1 MPRGVMTHGMEDI
14 GDGLATSR
22 QDGPEPQHK
31 APVIRWS
38 GKRHIPSDLVV
49 DSCPQVLRVAQPLI
63 SR

>member
-1 MPRGVMTHGMEDI
+1 MPRGVMTHGTEDI

-38 GKRHIPSDLVV
+38 GKRRLKHTQYWHSTIW
-49 DSCPQVLRVAQPLI
+49 
-63 SR
+63 

>member
-1 MPRGVMTHGMEDI
+1 MPRGVMTHGTEDI

-22 QDGPEPQHK
+22 QDGPEPPHK

-49 DSCPQVLRVAQPLI
+49 DR
-63 SR
+63 